1 LHKSSKECALLV
13 STEMGK
19 VDVTPGGGC
28 TWNLTAGTRITSFT
42 GDASQIKSNGHRLF
56 VNGNELNTKN

>member
-13 STEMGK
+13 STETGK
-19 VDVTPGGGC
+19 EDVTLGGGC
-28 TWNLTAGTRITSFT
+28 TWNLTADTRITSFT